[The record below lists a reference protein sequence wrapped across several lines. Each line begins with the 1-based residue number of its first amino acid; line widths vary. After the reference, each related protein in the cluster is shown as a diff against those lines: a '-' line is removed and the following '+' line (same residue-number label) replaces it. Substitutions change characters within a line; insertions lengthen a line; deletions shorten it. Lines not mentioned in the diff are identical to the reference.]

1 MCNLLV
7 SLDDCLDSTKAPS
20 LEDVTTVHMKDYSIP
35 CRMKN
40 EDVCKKLE
48 LKMLR
53 FDRVMDF
60 SVRPVFFLL
69 NFQREFQS
77 SSILS
82 ILNF

>member
-20 LEDVTTVHMKDYSIP
+20 LEDVTTVHRKDDSIP

-48 LKMLR
+48 LKC
-53 FDRVMDF
+53 
-60 SVRPVFFLL
+60 
-69 NFQREFQS
+69 
-77 SSILS
+77 
-82 ILNF
+82 